1 MTASPDL
8 TEGGDVGDA
17 AGNEPLLS
25 PELLA
30 QLGLN
35 IGSDTDSQRQESSD
49 SNDSSNTESNS
60 QATEPDEELREA
72 ARKAGEEDGY
82 LRAKRELDEQQAA
95 AQEELKRSGE
105 YQDFQKRYR
114 DRIASFESDDL
125 ATRFLQANTGT
136 EVKAVLA
143 DIKEQFNSH
152 HADGL
157 KLYKDEA
164 IASVAADYTDQ
175 IFDSV
180 GSALGEDTKK
190 AITEAHEARKPSE
203 RSWKAFVT
211 DLVDAARKD
220 TYTSAKA
227 NEVAQAA
234 VAKVAKDEKWLRA
247 RLSQLSAPGSSG
259 THSSTPSDDES
270 ILARYSRGEAVDKKL
285 VQQALARLS
294 DAKIVA

>member
-1 MTASPDL
+1 MTAPPDA
-8 TEGGDVGDA
+8 TEGGG
-17 AGNEPLLS
+17 GGTETGSEPLLS
-25 PELLA
+25 PEILA
-30 QLGLN
+30 SLGLN
-35 IGSDTDSQRQESSD
+35 LDPQPPASSD
-49 SNDSSNTESNS
+49 PPSTEPPPP
-60 QATEPDEELREA
+60 ATEPDEELREA
-72 ARKAGEEDGY
+72 ARKAGAEEGY

-125 ATRFLQANTGT
+125 ATRFLQANTAT
-136 EVKAVLA
+136 EVKQVLETL
-143 DIKEQFNSH
+143 KEQFNSH

-180 GSALGEDTKK
+180 GSALGEDAKK
-190 AITEAHEARKPSE
+190 AITEAHEARKPTE

-220 TYTSAKA
+220 TYTATKA
-227 NEVAQAA
+227 NEIAQAA
-234 VAKVAKDEKWLRA
+234 VAKVAKDEQWLRA
-247 RLSQLSAPGSSG
+247 RLSQLSAPGKTGNYSSSP
-259 THSSTPSDDES
+259 TDDES

-285 VQQALARLS
+285 VQQALSRLS